1 MNSVAMYQKP
11 VDRGRASMRA
21 RVRAALT
28 AVAVAFVALT
38 TVAAPGAAGAA
49 AGGQVPFKGSL
60 AGVETTTSV
69 DPGFPPVAHIL
80 GEWTGNANHLGR
92 YTLENPHTV
101 NLVTRDATGT
111 FTFTAANGDTVT
123 ADVTGHAEI
132 VSGTPPTAVLSIV
145 EHAIIIGGTGRFEGA
160 TGTFTVERV
169 LDQAIPPGVTTTTGS
184 FEGTI
189 SSPGASKH

>member
-1 MNSVAMYQKP
+1 M
-11 VDRGRASMRA
+11 
-21 RVRAALT
+21 RAALA
-28 AVAVAFVALT
+28 AVAVVFVTLT
-38 TVAAPGAAGAA
+38 SLAAPLAAGAA
-49 AGGQVPFKGSL
+49 PGHEVPFKGSL

-69 DPGFPPVAHIL
+69 DPGLPPVVPPVAHIL

-101 NLVTRDATGT
+101 NLMSRDATGT
-111 FTFTAANGDTVT
+111 LTFTAANGDTVT

-132 VSGTPPTAVLSIV
+132 VSGNPPTAVLSIV
-145 EHAIIIGGTGRFEGA
+145 EHAIITGGTGRFEGA
-160 TGTFTVERV
+160 TGTFTVERT
-169 LDQAIPPGVTTTTGS
+169 LNQATPPGVTTTTGS